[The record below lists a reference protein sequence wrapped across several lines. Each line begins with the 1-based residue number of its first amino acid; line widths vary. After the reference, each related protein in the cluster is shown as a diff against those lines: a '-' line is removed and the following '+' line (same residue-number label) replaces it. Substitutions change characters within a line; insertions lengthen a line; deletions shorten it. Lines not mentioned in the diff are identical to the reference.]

1 MPRGEFRAVAPV
13 RAPLRESSSLTPA
26 WVGLTGRPRGET
38 VAVVVMHRLGW
49 AMLAGAVA
57 AALALPGGAAAAPTI
72 KPKLGDWRGTQ
83 SGAPGV
89 RNVALDVEG
98 GRVSGYG
105 LNLYPLSCEN
115 GTAHSRGITVPRS
128 AYVSGWA
135 TEADLL
141 DIGNAHLRISRRG
154 RFTDGA
160 TFVRLFH
167 VFPPY
172 QIAYQLDG
180 RFTSAT
186 TAVGTVRA
194 TVLEDTRGQDWLMPD
209 FRPENVTR
217 CSSEARWSACFQ
229 RTLGD
234 RSRCLGTPEQAE
246 EPSEPPSPPPAS
258 DPGDAVE

>member
-1 MPRGEFRAVAPV
+1 M
-13 RAPLRESSSLTPA
+13 
-26 WVGLTGRPRGET
+26 
-38 VAVVVMHRLGW
+38 VVVVTRGLGLEV
-49 AMLAGAVA
+49 LAGAA
-57 AALALPGGAAAAPTI
+57 AVALALPGGAAAAPTI
-72 KPKLGDWRGTQ
+72 KPTIGDWRGTQ

-115 GTAHSRGITVPRS
+115 GMSHSRGITVPRS

-135 TEADLL
+135 TEADFL
-141 DIGNAHLRISRRG
+141 DIGHTHLRISRRG

-172 QIAYQLDG
+172 QITYQLEG
-180 RFTSAT
+180 RFTSAK
-186 TAVGTVRA
+186 TAAGTVRA
-194 TVLEDTRGQDWLMPD
+194 TVLEDTRGEDWLMPD

-229 RTLGD
+229 SSLGD
-234 RSRCLGTPEQAE
+234 RSPCLGTPEQDQE
-246 EPSEPPSPPPAS
+246 VPEPSSPPPGS
-258 DPGDAVE
+258 EPGDEAT